1 MSGAPDAE
9 DPVRSAVPIPDLTA
23 IDLALRPGADPAAL
37 RAAVKQFRPADL
49 GRDLSRRPIAEG
61 RAILDAIDDRRGA
74 AMLRAAHPVVAAQL
88 LGALEAPRTCRLL
101 QFLPTDHEVA
111 ILGALPPDRRAQ
123 IEQAY
128 APDEKATIDRLL
140 AYPESAVGRIMTP
153 KIWRCDRSAGKSP
166 LRGAARTVGDAMDIL
181 RTQADDIEVAV
192 NCYICDGAR
201 LVGVAPLRVLATA
214 DRDTPLDQ
222 VMTPDPIAVRE
233 DTARSDAADI
243 IDTHDFLSLPVVDHR
258 GELIGAVRVDD
269 LLGAALD
276 AAGTGILNQG
286 AVSGKLAGRA
296 PYFLTSLSRTV
307 RSRLTWLILLFVAET
322 ATGTVLRY
330 FEGELAKVVALSF
343 FVPLLIGTGGN
354 AGSQTVSTIIRALA
368 LGEVRLRDVLRVI
381 RREVSAGILLG
392 VLLGVIAFFRA
403 LLWGVDHDLA
413 LCVAVTILAVCTWA
427 NAVGAAIPLAAQ
439 RFGIDPTVVS
449 APLITTLV
457 DASGLFIYFTVAHL
471 MIASLH

>member
-1 MSGAPDAE
+1 MSAAPDAGE
-9 DPVRSAVPIPDLTA
+9 PVRSVVPIPDLTP
-23 IDLALRPGADPAAL
+23 IDDALRGGPDAL
-37 RAAVKQFRPADL
+37 RAAVRMFRPADL
-49 GRDLSRRPIAEG
+49 GRDLSRRPLAEA

-74 AMLRAAHPVVAAQL
+74 AMLRAAHPVVAARL
-88 LGALEAPRTCRLL
+88 IGELEAPRTCHLL
-101 QFLPTDHEVA
+101 EFLPTDHEVA
-111 ILGALPPDRRAQ
+111 ILGALPPDQRAR
-123 IEQAY
+123 IERAY
-128 APDEKATIDRLL
+128 TPDEKAAIDRQL

-153 KIWRCDRSAGKSP
+153 KIWRCDRAAGASP
-166 LRGAARTVGDAMDIL
+166 RTVGDAMDIL
-181 RTQADDIEVAV
+181 RSQADDIEVAV
-192 NCYICDGAR
+192 NCYVCDGKK
-201 LVGVAPLRVLATA
+201 LVGVAPLRVLATC
-214 DRDTPLDQ
+214 DRDVPINQ
-222 VMTPDPIAVRE
+222 VMTPDPICVRE

-243 IDTHDFLSLPVVDHR
+243 VHTHDFLSLPVIDHR

-286 AVSGKLAGRA
+286 AVSGKLAGQA
-296 PYFLTSLSRTV
+296 PYFLTSLARTV

-368 LGEVRLRDVLRVI
+368 LGDVRVSDVARVI
-381 RREVSAGILLG
+381 RREVTAGVLLG

-427 NAVGAAIPLAAQ
+427 NAVGATIPLVAQ
-439 RFGIDPTVVS
+439 RLGIDPTVVS

-471 MIASLH
+471 MIAQLH